1 MLLTPKWTQNAPF
14 MMVPPTRMP
23 QQPPPHG
30 HSGAGAVNPG
40 SWVTLEEEIKSSGLF
55 FPYGFVSTKSSTH
68 LSMFCKLFIGDAPQ
82 PPATAPSLTCPE
94 TPLPFL
100 PPNQRHLATEPP
112 I

>member
-1 MLLTPKWTQNAPF
+1 MVLTPKWTQDAPF
-14 MMVPPTRMP
+14 MMVPPTWMP

-40 SWVTLEEEIKSSGLF
+40 SWVTLEEETKSSGLF
-55 FPYGFVSTKSSTH
+55 FPYGFMSTKSSTH

-82 PPATAPSLTCPE
+82 PPATALSLTCPE

-100 PPNQRHLATEPP
+100 LPNQRHLATEPP